1 MIFID
6 EMKKLTADYENELS
20 HKDGKEI
27 EKKHDKV
34 KKLHP

>member
-20 HKDGKEI
+20 HKDEKEI
-27 EKKHDKV
+27 EKT
-34 KKLHP
+34 